1 MPDVGR
7 APPRARR
14 ESSGSPAANARHR
27 PGPHDLAPPHGYRRA
42 IARACAQDHRSS
54 VRNPHAAASAAK
66 AAPVDRR
73 AKYAARH
80 DDRRADDSHAWR
92 TNRAGGRGGR
102 HGQGRAPEAGV
113 FRLRRPLKMTEL
125 LQIVFD
131 ALSLGSL
138 YALGALGIALIFG
151 VMRLVN
157 FAHGD
162 FIAFWVFAML
172 WPSINAAAI
181 VFAGNL
187 PFYLLVPLLLLV
199 GAALS
204 MLSEVIVFR
213 RFRNTNPAT
222 MMIASFALGF
232 AIRNLLLMLYSSR
245 PKSITLWPSLSLPVE
260 LLGARIPMLQV
271 VTIAITLAVLIA
283 LTLFLKRTRYG
294 LEMRAAAE
302 NFTMARMLGVRANG
316 VILLAFCISW
326 ILEAAVRLILATN
339 SGTADIGM
347 GANVMLIAF
356 IATVIGGLGSVPG
369 AVAAGFLIGGASVVF
384 QATLPHDARVFRDA
398 FVYGAVI
405 VVLLVRPQGLFAP
418 KSAKQRV

>member
-1 MPDVGR
+1 
-7 APPRARR
+7 
-14 ESSGSPAANARHR
+14 
-27 PGPHDLAPPHGYRRA
+27 
-42 IARACAQDHRSS
+42 
-54 VRNPHAAASAAK
+54 
-66 AAPVDRR
+66 
-73 AKYAARH
+73 
-80 DDRRADDSHAWR
+80 
-92 TNRAGGRGGR
+92 
-102 HGQGRAPEAGV
+102 
-113 FRLRRPLKMTEL
+113 MTEV

-162 FIAFWVFAML
+162 FIAFCVFAML

-204 MLSEVIVFR
+204 MLSEVIVFH

-245 PKSITLWPSLSLPVE
+245 PKSITLWPSLGLPVE
-260 LLGARIPMLQV
+260 VLGARIPMLQV
-271 VTIAITLAVLIA
+271 VTIVITLVVLVA
-283 LTLFLKRTRYG
+283 LTLFLKHTRYG

-302 NFTMARMLGVRANG
+302 NFTMARMLGVKQRG
-316 VILLAFCISW
+316 KLLAQHFHLFLAQQANARKVSF
-326 ILEAAVRLILATN
+326 AAVE
-339 SGTADIGM
+339 
-347 GANVMLIAF
+347 V
-356 IATVIGGLGSVPG
+356 
-369 AVAAGFLIGGASVVF
+369 
-384 QATLPHDARVFRDA
+384 
-398 FVYGAVI
+398 
-405 VVLLVRPQGLFAP
+405 
-418 KSAKQRV
+418 